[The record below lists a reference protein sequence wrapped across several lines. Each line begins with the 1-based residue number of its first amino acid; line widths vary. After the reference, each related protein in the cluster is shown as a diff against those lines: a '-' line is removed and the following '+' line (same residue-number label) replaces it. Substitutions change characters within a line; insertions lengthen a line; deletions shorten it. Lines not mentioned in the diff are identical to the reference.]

1 MSDKK
6 TVTLSSEGEVVSYAV
21 SFAMESMV
29 QRGKL
34 SQEQAEELVRLSDK
48 AYMALV
54 RGEVLF
60 IEDGEIKTSPRPTND
75 GTLVIGE

>member
-1 MSDKK
+1 MTEKK
-6 TVTLSSEGEVVSYAV
+6 TVTLNTEGDVISYAV

-34 SQEQAEELVRLSDK
+34 SQEQSEELARLSDK

-60 IEDGEIKTSPRPTND
+60 IENGEITTSPRPTET